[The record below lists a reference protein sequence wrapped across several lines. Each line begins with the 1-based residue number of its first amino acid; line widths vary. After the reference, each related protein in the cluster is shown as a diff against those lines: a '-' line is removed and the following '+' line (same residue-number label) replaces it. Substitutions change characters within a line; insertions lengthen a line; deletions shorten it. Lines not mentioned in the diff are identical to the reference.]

1 MDIFQKLSMAKRSAM
16 ELLFQNCTEKVKNYM
31 FTMEVAAGQTF
42 IQAGEPC
49 RNAAVPGQRGRAD
62 NYLQPETDPQP
73 DGNRTVYRRQ
83 IVRRA

>member
-42 IQAGEPC
+42 IQAGEP
-49 RNAAVPGQRGRAD
+49 
-62 NYLQPETDPQP
+62 
-73 DGNRTVYRRQ
+73 
-83 IVRRA
+83 

>member
-42 IQAGEPC
+42 IAGM
-49 RNAAVPGQRGRAD
+49 RQYRVSVVALTTLAA
-62 NYLQPETDPQP
+62 
-73 DGNRTVYRRQ
+73 
-83 IVRRA
+83 

>member
-1 MDIFQKLSMAKRSAM
+1 
-16 ELLFQNCTEKVKNYM
+16 M

-62 NYLQPETDPQP
+62 NTCSLKQTRSQMAIEQCIE
-73 DGNRTVYRRQ
+73 GRS
-83 IVRRA
+83 